1 MENKA
6 LRVDVRGMRCPW
18 PVLRAARMLRDHT
31 EILILADDPAAPGE
45 LRSFAQE
52 RGWRLAEERIGEG
65 FARSEEHTSELPSL
79 MRTSYAVFCLK
90 KTTPYSTAKH
100 STPH

>member
-65 FARSEEHTSELPSL
+65 FAFHIW
-79 MRTSYAVFCLK
+79 K
-90 KTTPYSTAKH
+90 
-100 STPH
+100 

>member
-52 RGWRLAEERIGEG
+52 RGWRLADERIGAG
-65 FARSEEHTSELPSL
+65 FAFHLWKSITRLRQHHAMFPLA
-79 MRTSYAVFCLK
+79 AVISSPCKPAF
-90 KTTPYSTAKH
+90 
-100 STPH
+100 